1 MKNKRMV
8 LLISESNFLLD
19 VAFERRKDCLYL
31 RDLAVAEELQLVI
44 PEYAF
49 AEVEAKLASFEAY
62 WLNMFEKA
70 KAVLEELPASRRQ
83 KEAHTQRLNI
93 FDDCI
98 ALVSD
103 SLKEARDGVNAL
115 YAVTLQVAFTP
126 EIDMA
131 AKLRRVRGRHPRDV
145 KDLEIYESILYFAR
159 QNQKNDLKMI
169 FLERD
174 VAHFDVPEVKAE
186 LADVSVEI
194 YFSAGEVVKRVRELL
209 GK

>member
-1 MKNKRMV
+1 MKSKKKV

-19 VAFERRKDCLYL
+19 AAFERHKDCLYL

-49 AEVEAKLASFEAY
+49 AEVEAKLASFEVY

-83 KEAHTQRLNI
+83 REAHTQRLNT

-98 ALVSD
+98 ALISD
-103 SLKEARDGVNAL
+103 SLQEARDGINAL
-115 YAVTLQVAFTP
+115 YAVTLQIAFTP
-126 EIDMA
+126 EIDIA
-131 AKLRRVRGRHPRDV
+131 ARLRRVRGRPPHDV

-159 QNQKNDLKMI
+159 QNQASNLNMI

-174 VAHFDVPEVKAE
+174 KAHFDVPEVKAE
-186 LADVSVEI
+186 LADVGVEI
-194 YFSAGEVVKRVRELL
+194 YFSAADVVKHVRELL